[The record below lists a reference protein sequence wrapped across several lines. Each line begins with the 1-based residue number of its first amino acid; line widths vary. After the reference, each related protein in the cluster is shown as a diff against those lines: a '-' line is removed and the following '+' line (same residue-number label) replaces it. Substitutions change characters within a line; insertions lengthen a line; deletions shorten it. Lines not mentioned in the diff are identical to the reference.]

1 MMRKLLDVIDRA
13 VKAASAVVMFVSVVV
28 IFLQVISRYGFNYTP
43 PWSEELARTGNVW
56 MTFLGIGLVS
66 RVREHIRIDFV
77 DYLLAEK
84 GRYACLMLEA
94 TASIAFFALLG
105 WEGYKTLG
113 PVVRQTMPGLQIS
126 LYWAYV
132 IIPIGSALL
141 LVFTLEHLI
150 KMTRKLF
157 DQEA

>member
-1 MMRKLLDVIDRA
+1 MVQTLLDLIDRA
-13 VKAASAVVMFVSVVV
+13 VKAVSAVVMFVSVVV
-28 IFLQVISRYGFNYTP
+28 IFLQVVSRYGFNYTP

-77 DYLLAEK
+77 DYLFGEK
-84 GRYACLMLEA
+84 GRYACLVLEA
-94 TASIAFFALLG
+94 AASLAFFAFVG

-113 PVVRQTMPGLQIS
+113 PVARQTMPGLQIS

-132 IIPIGSALL
+132 VFPIGSALV

-150 KMTRKLF
+150 QATRKRF
-157 DQEA
+157 GREV

>member
-1 MMRKLLDVIDRA
+1 MWKLLDVVDRG
-13 VKAASAVVMFVSVVV
+13 VKAVAAVVMFVSVVV

-77 DYLLAEK
+77 DYLFGEK
-84 GRYACLMLEA
+84 GRYCCLALEA
-94 TASIAFFALLG
+94 VAKITCFAFVG
-105 WEGYKTLG
+105 WEGYKTLT
-113 PVVRQTMPGLQIS
+113 PVLRQTMPGLQIS
-126 LYWAYV
+126 LFWAYLV
-132 IIPIGSALL
+132 IPIGCALL
-141 LVFTLEHLI
+141 LVFTIEHLI

-157 DQEA
+157 GQEA